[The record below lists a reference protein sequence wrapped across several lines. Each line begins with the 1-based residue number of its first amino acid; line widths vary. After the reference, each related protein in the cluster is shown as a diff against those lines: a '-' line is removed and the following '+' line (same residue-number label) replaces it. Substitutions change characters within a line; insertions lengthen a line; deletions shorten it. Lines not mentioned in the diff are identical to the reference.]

1 MKIQMSL
8 NDDLVK
14 RVDKFAKENYLS
26 RSAVVSISLNQ
37 YLNANEMTTAIR
49 EMALS
54 MRKIADTGE
63 IDEETKKQLED
74 FERLSR
80 ILTTSQQ

>member
-74 FERLSR
+74 FERLSL